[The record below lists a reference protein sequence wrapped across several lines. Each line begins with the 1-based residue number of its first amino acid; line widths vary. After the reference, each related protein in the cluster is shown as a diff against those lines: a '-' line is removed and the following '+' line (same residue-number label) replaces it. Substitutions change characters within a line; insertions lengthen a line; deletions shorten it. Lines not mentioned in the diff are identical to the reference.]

1 MSVYRHKKE
10 CILLK
15 WLLLPV
21 SISAFFFIIS
31 PSLPSQSRFYL
42 VSLVKLIRSEFRI
55 VTRNIRAFS
64 CFNSMCI
71 MSFPLDCMCYLLF
84 FIFIWI
90 HLILMRSVRIFF
102 FVHSFK
108 WFFIYRRHRDKK
120 RYPKHFELTDI
131 KMEKNTRKEYEP
143 LKKTLNKN
151 DSEKICAKRN
161 IHVNRTLQMLIIWMP
176 VDASVETKSWKLIR
190 HYFVGE
196 EREMRYAWSA
206 WLFK

>member
-1 MSVYRHKKE
+1 MHTLSLSLSLSLSFCIVPVSVYRHKKE

-31 PSLPSQSRFYL
+31 PSLPSHSRFYL

-120 RYPKHFELTDI
+120 KIPKTFWTHWHQDGKKYEKRIRTT
-131 KMEKNTRKEYEP
+131 EKNTQQKW
-143 LKKTLNKN
+143 LWKN
-151 DSEKICAKRN
+151 MCEA
-161 IHVNRTLQMLIIWMP
+161 
-176 VDASVETKSWKLIR
+176 
-190 HYFVGE
+190 
-196 EREMRYAWSA
+196 
-206 WLFK
+206 